1 MSPNERIS
9 LFLDRVCAHLLWPPY
24 RARVRRELTDHLLTR
39 VEYLQ
44 NDRGFN
50 EAEAVELAVRMLGDP
65 DALGRSLRH
74 ARFPPRYLCCLIVR
88 CGVWCR
94 RGRVCPSWRALGR
107 LGRRVCRC

>member
-1 MSPNERIS
+1 MRRVSPNERIS
-9 LFLDRVCAHLLWPPY
+9 LFLDRVCAHLLGPPY

-39 VEYLQ
+39 MEYLQ

-74 ARFPPRYLCCLIVR
+74 ARFPPRYLCCLIAT
-88 CGVWCR
+88 GLVWAAIAAC
-94 RGRVCPSWRALGR
+94 VVYL
-107 LGRRVCRC
+107 LLQLQI